1 MTFTWRRISK
11 LDFFFP
17 ASFLYPGTERTSLCC
32 QCLLWWGEAN
42 EPSKW
47 VTAAVTLW
55 RDETDIAKELR
66 VASEGSAFCGARF
79 KAVGSKQL
87 NHYDWS
93 VSQTESCILHPVPLS
108 SLRLL
113 KWKSSIFY
121 RFRVCIHLF
130 SGFAIKS
137 ASDCV
142 CERIHTIVSADI
154 RRHGCDA
161 PVCLCYDGEQKDLL
175 NLTTDFFFAH
185 K

>member
-93 VSQTESCILHPVPLS
+93 VSQTESCTLHPVPLS

-154 RRHGCDA
+154 RRHGCGCSCVFVLRWWTKRSAEPD
-161 PVCLCYDGEQKDLL
+161 
-175 NLTTDFFFAH
+175 NRFFFCT
-185 K
+185 